1 VIKYIK
7 EPIICF
13 LLGGIPSLWAFNE
26 KGLEGVTAFL
36 KSIDTSDPVV
46 GYFLILASIQF
57 VFSIISRWLPKFYD
71 FVQAS
76 LNFIYP
82 IINGVGSSLLCLYR
96 VIAGACIGCVIIILK
111 NYSQLDDQSHLVIFS
126 FAAIVFVLMSYFL
139 DKSYNYAVSKQ

>member
-1 VIKYIK
+1 MTKYIK

-46 GYFLILASIQF
+46 GYFLMLALIQF

-71 FVQAS
+71 GVKDG

-96 VIAGACIGCVIIILK
+96 ILAGACIGCVIIILK
-111 NYSQLDDQSHLVIFS
+111 YFSQLDDIRHLLIFS
-126 FAAIVFVLMSYFL
+126 CTAIVFVLMSYFL